1 MIDEVG
7 QILGLE
13 RLYIDITSDGQSFE
27 LSLPAGADID
37 RPDMRFVILD
47 GWRND
52 RARASIYL
60 RDNLTS
66 IFAANNT
73 ILIILANFDDPHDL
87 DDDVGP
93 VIGNALWRET
103 RHIFIE
109 TDRKSDV
116 YGKSVS

>member
-1 MIDEVG
+1 
-7 QILGLE
+7 
-13 RLYIDITSDGQSFE
+13 
-27 LSLPAGADID
+27 
-37 RPDMRFVILD
+37 MRFVILD

-52 RARASIYL
+52 RARASTYL

-93 VIGNALWRET
+93 VIGNELWRET
-103 RHIFIE
+103 THIFIYTPNFLRSE
-109 TDRKSDV
+109 DTQQFIRNAPTSAADTPAHHIMPKHTCLAITTPQHH
-116 YGKSVS
+116 

>member
-7 QILGLE
+7 QILCLE
-13 RLYIDITSDGQSFE
+13 RLYIDISSDGQSFE

-60 RDNLTS
+60 GDNLTS

-87 DDDVGP
+87 DDAVGP
-93 VIGNALWRET
+93 VSGNRSEDHTSELQLIMR
-103 RHIFIE
+103 I
-109 TDRKSDV
+109 
-116 YGKSVS
+116 